1 MKNAL
6 FQSMFFQLAKTIF
19 QKKKSK
25 YFFSKNEKNMP
36 FSAHIQI
43 NSTIVSIIKY
53 VKIKTVAVV
62 LSWDVQVEL
71 ANDRTI

>member
-1 MKNAL
+1 
-6 FQSMFFQLAKTIF
+6 
-19 QKKKSK
+19 
-25 YFFSKNEKNMP
+25 MP